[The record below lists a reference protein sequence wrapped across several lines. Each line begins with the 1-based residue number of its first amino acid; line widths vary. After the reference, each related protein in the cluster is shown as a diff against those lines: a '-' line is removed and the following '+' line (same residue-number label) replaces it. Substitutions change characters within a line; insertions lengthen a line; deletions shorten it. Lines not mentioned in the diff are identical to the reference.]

1 MKDWSTRISEN
12 FVNWIIQLGPR
23 LGLAAMV
30 LIIGLWVIRVLRKLF
45 HASMDRRSMHSN
57 FRPYL
62 ENLFKIVL
70 YGLLVLA
77 LMQILGIRMT
87 IFTALVAALGVA
99 AGLALSGTLQNFT
112 SGILI
117 ILFKPFIIGDSIKT
131 QGEEG
136 IVKMIRLFYTVIITP
151 ANVTLIVPN
160 SKLSNEVI
168 FNLTK
173 QNYRRL
179 DTVLKFGFDVDWQQ
193 VREKLYKA
201 AGNCEGCRK
210 DPEVSVALDK
220 LESDGYTVVISAWL
234 NAEDFYEVKKAFLD
248 SVYLTL
254 AELKKSA

>member
-1 MKDWSTRISEN
+1 
-12 FVNWIIQLGPR
+12 
-23 LGLAAMV
+23 
-30 LIIGLWVIRVLRKLF
+30 
-45 HASMDRRSMHSN
+45 MHSN

-70 YGLLVLA
+70 YGLLILA

-117 ILFKPFIIGDSIKT
+117 IMFKPFIIADSIRT

-136 IVKMIRLFYTVIITP
+136 IVKAIRLFYTVIITP

-173 QNYRRL
+173 QNYRRF
-179 DTVLKFGFDVDWQQ
+179 DTVLKFGFDLDWLK
-193 VREKLYKA
+193 VRDKLYEA
-201 AGNCEGCRK
+201 AENCEGCRK
-210 DPEVSVALDK
+210 EPKVDVALDK
-220 LESDGYTVVISAWL
+220 LETDGYTVTINAWL
-234 NAEDFYEVKKAFLD
+234 NAIDFYEVKKKFLD
-248 SVYLTL
+248 ALYKAI
-254 AELKKSA
+254 AELKRPVS